1 MTNGKDAEPGLRTT
15 RESEIFR
22 DPPGSGNYSSS
33 IGAAQG
39 IELFSGSGRVRRAR
53 PAKSIFEPARQVPVF
68 AETDVLVVG
77 GGPAG
82 TAAAIAAARIGADVL
97 LVERYNHL
105 GGLSTGDLVIWIDRM
120 TDWSGRHIIRGLAD
134 EFMDRLP
141 NEAIQGPPRADWG
154 NRDAATAAY
163 WAQRTAAYHGIVT
176 WSPTIDPEALKTL
189 SMRMVTE
196 AKVRLLLHSW
206 CTAPIVEE
214 GVVKGAIFESK
225 EGRHAVL
232 AKVVVDT
239 TGDADLIAGS
249 GAQCETD
256 IDAGDIHHCM
266 NTAFLIG
273 GVDMERWLAFR
284 RNEPDAFTAFMALG
298 RERLKF
304 FEKPFVSWRN
314 DVALFMGPRL
324 AGYSAVDVEDLTT
337 VELRSRELAVGH
349 LEVYRSAAPGF
360 SNAFL
365 MLGAPQIGVR
375 HSRRLVGLRKVTRQ
389 QWDTGHVWDDEI
401 GVLTSLAPKFP
412 NISVPYG
419 SLVPEKLDNI
429 LGAGRHVGC
438 DASSHTFLREIP
450 QCWLTGQAAGVAAAL
465 SASIG
470 MRPRRS
476 KINPARIA
484 PSRSISVAD
493 HRNRRTACFGGGVTP
508 IALSIASDNTD
519 YRSQM
524 RVRSMSAV
532 ERYADSTNSGSHVRG

>member
-1 MTNGKDAEPGLRTT
+1 MRMLGPWRRRKTPAPKGRAV

-22 DPPGSGNYSSS
+22 EPPGSGNYSSS

-39 IELFSGSGRVRRAR
+39 IELFSGRSRMRRAR
-53 PAKSIFEPARQVPVF
+53 PAKTVHEAARDIPVF

-82 TAAAIAAARIGADVL
+82 TTAAIAAARLGAEVM

-105 GGLSTGDLVIWIDRM
+105 GGLSTGGLVIWIDRM
-120 TDWSGRHIIRGLAD
+120 TDWSGRHIIRGLAE

-141 NEAIQGPPRADWG
+141 KDAIQGPPRSDWG

-176 WSPTIDPEALKTL
+176 WSPTVDPEALKTL
-189 SMRMVTE
+189 SMQMTTE
-196 AKVRLLLHSW
+196 AKVRLLFHAW
-206 CTAPIVEE
+206 CAEPIVE
-214 GVVKGAIFESK
+214 GNAIKGAIFESK

-232 AKVVVDT
+232 AKIVVDT
-239 TGDADLIAGS
+239 TGDADLIARS
-249 GAQCETD
+249 GAACESD
-256 IDAGDIHHCM
+256 IDEGDIHHCM

-273 GVDMERWLAFR
+273 GVDMERWLSFR
-284 RNEPDAFTAFMALG
+284 ANEPDAFAAFMAQG

-314 DVALFMGPRL
+314 DIALFMGPRL

-349 LEVYRSAAPGF
+349 LDVYRNAAPGF
-360 SNAFL
+360 ANAFL

-375 HSRRLVGLRKVTRQ
+375 HSRRLTGLRKVTRQ
-389 QWDTGHVWDDEI
+389 QWDSGHVWDDEI
-401 GVLTSLAPKFP
+401 GVSTSLSPKTP

-419 SLVPEKLDNI
+419 ALVPETRDNI
-429 LGAGRHVGC
+429 LGAGRHVSC
-438 DASSHTFLREIP
+438 DPNSHTFLREIP

-465 SASIG
+465 AAGTNTQPRDLDVRTVQRELLRQGVYLSPAVAAALQPASA
-470 MRPRRS
+470 
-476 KINPARIA
+476 A
-484 PSRSISVAD
+484 
-493 HRNRRTACFGGGVTP
+493 
-508 IALSIASDNTD
+508 
-519 YRSQM
+519 
-524 RVRSMSAV
+524 
-532 ERYADSTNSGSHVRG
+532 E

>member
-1 MTNGKDAEPGLRTT
+1 MTNANESESNSRKT
-15 RESEIFR
+15 RQSEIFR

-39 IELFSGSGRVRRAR
+39 IELFSGAGQVRRAR
-53 PAKSIFEPARQVPVF
+53 PAKTVFEPAREVPVF

-82 TAAAIAAARIGADVL
+82 TAAAIAAARLGAEVL

-105 GGLSTGDLVIWIDRM
+105 GGLATGGLVIWIDRM
-120 TDWSGRHIIRGLAD
+120 TDWSGQQIITGLAN
-134 EFMDRLP
+134 EFMERLP
-141 NEAIQGPPRADWG
+141 KDAIQGPPRADWG

-189 SMRMVTE
+189 SMVMAE
-196 AKVRLLLHSW
+196 QAKVRLLLHAW
-206 CTAPIVEE
+206 CTAPIVED
-214 GVVKGAIFESK
+214 GVVRGAIFESK

-239 TGDADLIAGS
+239 TGDADLIARA
-249 GAQCETD
+249 GAPCDTD
-256 IDAGDIHHCM
+256 IDASDIHHCM
-266 NTAFLIG
+266 NTVFLLG

-284 RNEPDAFTAFMALG
+284 RDQPEAFTKFMAFG
-298 RERLKF
+298 RERVKF

-314 DVALFMGPRL
+314 DVALFLGPRL
-324 AGYSAVDVEDLTT
+324 AGYSAINVEDLTT
-337 VELRSRELAVGH
+337 VELRSRELAIGH
-349 LEVYRSAAPGF
+349 LEVYRAAAPGF

-375 HSRRLVGLRKVTRQ
+375 HSRRLGGVRQVTRH
-389 QWDTGHVWDDEI
+389 QWDTGEVFDDEI
-401 GVLTSLAPKFP
+401 GVSPSLAPKFP

-419 SLVPEKLDNI
+419 ALVPQQLDNI
-429 LGAGRHVGC
+429 LGAGRHVAC

-465 SASIG
+465 AANSG
-470 MRPRRS
+470 NRPRDLPVSAIQRELLRQGVYLS
-476 KINPARIA
+476 PAIA
-484 PSRSISVAD
+484 
-493 HRNRRTACFGGGVTP
+493 TAVQSP
-508 IALSIASDNTD
+508 
-519 YRSQM
+519 Q
-524 RVRSMSAV
+524 SAAAA
-532 ERYADSTNSGSHVRG
+532 E